1 MRQAAP
7 ILRCCLR
14 QPLVL
19 SVSQLPHRSHL
30 QGSGHPPNF
39 LRTKT
44 QVRSVILASF
54 AMAGP
59 LEPQADR
66 VLKFWS
72 VLPPI
77 NHVTCRPAVSSVM
90 LYWTLLTAIVTK
102 LTYSG
107 PQAR

>member
-7 ILRCCLR
+7 LLRFLR

-30 QGSGHPPNF
+30 QGPGHPPNF

-44 QVRSVILASF
+44 QFRSVILASA

-72 VLPPI
+72 VLPSITSLAALP
-77 NHVTCRPAVSSVM
+77 
-90 LYWTLLTAIVTK
+90 
-102 LTYSG
+102 
-107 PQAR
+107 